1 MGGDAILA
9 ILAQFELK
17 AISVE
22 AMDSS
27 FTAMRNP
34 HLLSARDVA
43 AVGANLARGWLG
55 EIGFARNF
63 ARRFPLHASFARG
76 QHN

>member
-1 MGGDAILA
+1 MGGDAIFA

-22 AMDSS
+22 AMASS
-27 FTAMRNP
+27 FTAMRDP

-43 AVGANLARGWLG
+43 AVGSNLARGRLG
-55 EIGFARNF
+55 EIGFARNS
-63 ARRFPLHASFARG
+63 ARRFPLHASFA
-76 QHN
+76 